1 MRPRARRAGKAVAEA
16 ARPVLARVRRTFRA
30 VARTV
35 VPETATLDDAGW
47 MRLESIVEQALAERP
62 ARMRRQLVVFIRLID
77 WMSVPRHGRRFAA
90 LGVEARTALLQRL
103 QDSPVLLLRRGFWG
117 LRTLVYMGWYAQPAT
132 AEHLGY
138 AAHLRGW
145 TGRPGVV
152 PREPLP
158 AVPPAPDVGPLP

>member
-1 MRPRARRAGKAVAEA
+1 VAEA
-16 ARPVLARVRRTFRA
+16 ARPVLSPVRRTFRA

-35 VPETATLDDAGW
+35 VPETASLDETGW
-47 MRLESIVEQALAERP
+47 TRLESIVEQALAERP

-77 WMSVPRHGRRFAA
+77 WMAVPRHGRRFAA
-90 LGVEARTALLQRL
+90 LGAEAREALLHRL

-117 LRTLVYMGWYAQPAT
+117 LRTLVFMGWYAQPAT
-132 AEHLGY
+132 AEHIGY

-145 TGRPGVV
+145 TGRPGIT

-158 AVPPAPDVGPLP
+158 SVAPAHEVGSLP